1 MKPPSTLNAR
11 STNIF
16 LSKSNNRKISI
27 KIYQIK
33 KYGTFFLK
41 IKQNKNQQF
50 YFIQNIEI
58 PN

>member
-1 MKPPSTLNAR
+1 MKPPFILNAR